1 MEEYAGRVLAERY
14 RLPRPP
20 ADEFELVESRAFDTY
35 SGQEVLVHQVLL
47 PEVVSAEPAEGSE
60 ASDGSR
66 RPSGDGDDG
75 LDESARRALE
85 AARSAAAIPDHPRLV
100 QVFDIFV
107 EDGSLWIASELVS
120 ARSLA
125 ALLAERPL
133 DAYRAAEV
141 ASDVLTA
148 LRALH
153 ATGWTHRN
161 VTASTVLVCDDGRA
175 MLAGLAAGAAQEA
188 LCGYDPLPEQVLAGG
203 GEGDDWHGPRSAL
216 EQERAR
222 QNRITV
228 VGAVTERWAP
238 EQAHEVH
245 ENWRLSPPVGP
256 AADLWALGSL
266 LFRSVQGHPPY
277 PEESAAE
284 LVQLVCA
291 EPPAFAEECGPLR
304 PIVESLLRP
313 DPEERPE
320 AEELGGWL
328 RSLIRSAPE
337 PDLGVSTVQVPT
349 DPAKLPVKRRR
360 GELVRRRRKKAA
372 AESDAGA
379 QHRRH
384 ARGKQ
389 ARAGRLPKQARPAGP
404 GKAVGM
410 SSAVAAPDA
419 PTEQILPARPARP
432 AKAAKSARPAVP
444 DQTTV
449 THSGPRTATRPHIHE
464 EDVVY
469 RRPDGSSDSPRRLGL
484 RLLIA
489 VLVILAAVVA
499 YALLFLPQRK
509 DSSDGAHADRTLPA
523 GMPHPGDGKN
533 GGGKSAGA
541 STAPSTGASTASK
554 PPAGSS
560 GKPASKPPTSPSG
573 PALGPDF
580 VLRRDAAGFSVA
592 VHTGWQR
599 SGANSKDEVTYA
611 GDDLQLTVVPGRD
624 RSSARG
630 TDPVAYQLNEPE
642 LADFRASS
650 WSSASG
656 LQSLTLDGHP
666 AAEGEYTY
674 RDSSGQGVYARNL
687 AILIGGKYHI
697 VLVTGLD
704 SQRAAVQQAFDKAV
718 QTYSAG

>member
-1 MEEYAGRVLAERY
+1 VDEYAGRVLADRY

-20 ADEFELVESRAFDTY
+20 AEEFELAETRAFDTY
-35 SGQEVLVHQVLL
+35 SGQEVLVRQVLL
-47 PEVVSAEPAEGSE
+47 PEVVSAEPLGEDDE
-60 ASDGSR
+60 
-66 RPSGDGDDG
+66 SGDGEG
-75 LDESARRALE
+75 LSESARRALD
-85 AARSAAAIPDHPRLV
+85 AARAAAAIPDHPRLV

-107 EDGSLWIASELVS
+107 EGGSLWIASELVS
-120 ARSLA
+120 ARPLA
-125 ALLAERPL
+125 VLLAERPM

-153 ATGWTHRN
+153 AHGWTHRN
-161 VTASTVLVCDDGRA
+161 VTAGTVLVCDDGRA
-175 MLAGLAAGAAQEA
+175 MLGGLAAGAAQEA
-188 LCGYDPLPEQVLAGG
+188 LCGYDPLPEPVLAGG
-203 GEGDDWHGPRSAL
+203 AEPDLQGPQSAL

-256 AADLWALGSL
+256 ASDLWALGSL

-304 PIVESLLRP
+304 PVVESLLRP

-349 DPAKLPVKRRR
+349 DPAKLPIKRRR
-360 GELVRRRRKKAA
+360 GELVRRRRRAA
-372 AESDAGA
+372 AADPGA

-389 ARAGRLPKQARPAGP
+389 ARAARPAKPVRPEKAAGP
-404 GKAVGM
+404 TAF
-410 SSAVAAPDA
+410 D
-419 PTEQILPARPARP
+419 RP
-432 AKAAKSARPAVP
+432 AKAAKLDKPSRSIRP
-444 DQTTV
+444 TRTV
-449 THSGPRTATRPHIHE
+449 ETAEHSHPVAATRTASGSAPRPNRAHIHE

-469 RRPDGSSDSPRRLGL
+469 RRPDTAVAAPRRLGL
-484 RLLIA
+484 RLLVA

-499 YALLFLPQRK
+499 YALLVMPHR
-509 DSSDGAHADRTLPA
+509 DSSTGGAAGPDRTVPA
-523 GMPHPGDGKN
+523 QMGGGKGDGK
-533 GGGKSAGA
+533 GSAKPSATPSRTTAGK
-541 STAPSTGASTASK
+541 APGKAPTKAPTGK
-554 PPAGSS
+554 PPAAPG
-560 GKPASKPPTSPSG
+560 
-573 PALGPDF
+573 LGPDYT
-580 VLRRDAAGFSVA
+580 LRHDTAGFTVA
-592 VHTGWQR
+592 VHNGWVRTGENAQH
-599 SGANSKDEVTYA
+599 EVIYSA
-611 GDDLQLTVVPGRD
+611 DDLQLTVVPGRD
-624 RSSARG
+624 TSSADG
-630 TDPVAYQLNEPE
+630 TDPVSYQLNERE
-642 LADFRASS
+642 LADFRSSS

-656 LQSLTLDGHP
+656 LQSLTLAGHP

-674 RDSSGQGVYARNL
+674 RNPSGQGVYARNL
-687 AILIGGKYHI
+687 AILVNGKYHI

-704 SQRAAVQQAFDKAV
+704 TQRTAVQQAFNKAV
-718 QTYSAG
+718 QTYAVS